1 MLGGGWDAWPLVG
14 AVIALWVGRRILQV
28 SWGVGLL
35 IGVLAAALAFPT
47 VVHGSGIVPTGGFGG
62 LLVAGA
68 IMAVMYYGVGY
79 SIAEMSPA
87 LPHTGGAYS
96 FARSAMGPWG
106 GFLTGLAENMEYVI
120 TPAVVVGA
128 MGLLMQTVVVGL
140 FDVGGKFAADG
151 TVTNIAWWNS
161 LPFWWLVFY
170 IIFVG
175 INIVGIEAT
184 MRFTVA

>member
-1 MLGGGWDAWPLVG
+1 WFRWCLGGGVF
-14 AVIALWVGRRILQV
+14 I
-28 SWGVGLL
+28 SGVYYCWNFGL
-35 IGVLAAALAFPT
+35 
-47 VVHGSGIVPTGGFGG
+47 STGGFGG

-68 IMAVMYYGVGY
+68 IMAVMYYGLVY

-140 FDVGGKFAADG
+140 FDIGGKFAADG

-161 LPFWWLVFY
+161 LPFWWAVFY

-175 INIVGIEAT
+175 VNIIGFEAT
-184 MRFTVA
+184 MRFTVTITVLSVVVLAVFFVAWFVS